1 MNCTNFF
8 LNSSNK
14 YLLFGLT
21 SISLYEITK
30 YLSIFFKRNF
40 LKLYFRKNENLNFK
54 NMEQKSD
61 ISLLKSNE
69 GSIKKT
75 TVKTG
80 KKYGKIKLPTIKVY
94 MIFEGWLS
102 NPDLNVFDNKMLDMH
117 GLNPF
122 ILSLHISFA
131 YDLPITITPDILWIV
146 ITQGFTQHI
155 NKNPE
160 KYRKSFV
167 DFNGKKEITIVRN
180 EFFSDI
186 TTNDWSTIFP
196 EFTEKN

>member
-1 MNCTNFF
+1 MNYTNFI

-40 LKLYFRKNENLNFK
+40 VKLYFRKNENLNFK
-54 NMEQKSD
+54 TIEQKSN
-61 ISLLKSNE
+61 ISLLKSSE
-69 GSIKKT
+69 RSIKKT

-80 KKYGKIKLPTIKVY
+80 KNYGNIKLPTIKVSK
-94 MIFEGWLS
+94 IFKGWLS

-146 ITQGFTQHI
+146 ITQGFAQHI
-155 NKNPE
+155 NKNAE
-160 KYRKSFV
+160 KQQMTGLQFFLNLQKKSV
-167 DFNGKKEITIVRN
+167 K
-180 EFFSDI
+180 
-186 TTNDWSTIFP
+186 
-196 EFTEKN
+196 